1 MDARRQPPADVAAS
15 VASVLS
21 DDDLFCEILLHLG
34 FATFL
39 VRASLVS
46 RRWLTHT
53 SSPRFL
59 CRFHERNPPHL
70 LGFCISS
77 SPKKFVLLP
86 QPSELS
92 TLSRRVASS
101 YDDAFAGRY
110 QRIRQWRNGHLII
123 QFFHEDIVKMYQLSL
138 LLTKESAFVLLI
150 RLKRIYNF

>member
-59 CRFHERNPPHL
+59 RRFRERNPPHL

-86 QPSELS
+86 
-92 TLSRRVASS
+92 
-101 YDDAFAGRY
+101 
-110 QRIRQWRNGHLII
+110 
-123 QFFHEDIVKMYQLSL
+123 
-138 LLTKESAFVLLI
+138 
-150 RLKRIYNF
+150 